1 MAQLINEAKRFQQL
15 AGIINEAEQITPD
28 QQKIVDDILNTLEE
42 GMFDNM
48 LSKVKEYAKKGLIT
62 ATMLTTLLAAPN
74 LSSAQK
80 SSIQQAV
87 KQEQPYIGDP
97 SIKDAQGKALY
108 QAAEK
113 NITALQQFIKSHPKA
128 TWASELL
135 QMVNPKNSSLKGRYN
150 NSDTWNSLQ
159 QSAYRFA
166 DSNNNGDAFL
176 KTLKESQL
184 DIDSVVNEALDN
196 YRLDEATTPSPTNT
210 PVDVKNLSKAQT
222 LATTVQNKAKAIN
235 NIQEFPGAF
244 ENWFKTL
251 GYQPGKIS
259 KSAIRTQVEKVLT
272 NLGYK

>member
-1 MAQLINEAKRFQQL
+1 MYAHYVNIMAQLINEAKRFQQL
-15 AGIINEAEQITPD
+15 AGILNEAEQITPD

-97 SIKDAQGKALY
+97 DIMRMGKNTTQSTNEKDAQGKALY

-113 NITALQQFIKSHPKA
+113 NVAALQKFVKANPKIV
-128 TWASELL
+128 WANELL
-135 QMVNPKNSSLKGRYN
+135 QMVNPKNKSLKGTYN
-150 NSDTWNSLQ
+150 RPDIWHTLQ
-159 QSAYRFA
+159 QLAYRFA
-166 DSNNNGDAFL
+166 GPNDNGDVFL

-184 DIDSVVNEALDN
+184 DIDSVVNEAL
-196 YRLDEATTPSPTNT
+196 EAFR
-210 PVDVKNLSKAQT
+210 KE
-222 LATTVQNKAKAIN
+222 NK
-235 NIQEFPGAF
+235 
-244 ENWFKTL
+244 
-251 GYQPGKIS
+251 
-259 KSAIRTQVEKVLT
+259 
-272 NLGYK
+272 